1 MTVYVLMGVSGTG
14 KSTIGLAASEA
25 MGFPFVDVDDLDR
38 SQDIAKMSRGVT
50 LSSGDRRSRVK
61 AVERQLKTV
70 LAQTESP
77 HIFLACSALQMK
89 FRKRLRAAFNGDVTY
104 LHLHG
109 DLITLKRRLNARKDH
124 AFRPDMLAGQF
135 AALEMPKR
143 SHIIDIA
150 LPVKAQ
156 VERIRAI
163 MSSTTA

>member
-50 LSSGDRRSRVK
+50 LSSGD
-61 AVERQLKTV
+61 
-70 LAQTESP
+70 
-77 HIFLACSALQMK
+77 SALQMK